1 MKWFIHV
8 INNYNVFSGRSRR
21 AEYWYFTLVSTIISL
36 ITVVIDK
43 ALGTEVHYTIATQ
56 PGLEPIVMDYG
67 YINIVYGLF
76 VFLPSLAVSV
86 RRMHDVGKSG
96 WMLFINLIPILGWIY
111 YIVLLCRD
119 SEPGD
124 NQYGPNPKGI
134 D

>member
-1 MKWFIHV
+1 
-8 INNYNVFSGRSRR
+8 
-21 AEYWYFTLVSTIISL
+21 
-36 ITVVIDK
+36 
-43 ALGTEVHYTIATQ
+43 
-56 PGLEPIVMDYG
+56 MDYG